1 MGRKRKDE
9 QNDSVQAY
17 TELVTGKIIRYMEQN
32 SITQKVM
39 AERCHLSQSTLSKIL
54 RGDITLTLPN
64 LLTIAE
70 AMKIDPGELA
80 SFEENTFEN
89 EPPKKQS
96 RRKKNPDTPKA
107 LIKDPD
113 SHYFKG
119 ILGTYYFYCKPTISS
134 EQNLFLKGR
143 FRLDKAKAPENY
155 CKAILELN
163 TGKFDDLNRPIQK
176 IYEGSMVISE
186 LMYSC
191 TAIMCS
197 EKYADFCCLNFTHT
211 FLNDQK
217 LLCRLAACLTTSAG
231 ISSSRRPVMLKCI
244 LSREPLDEEDL
255 KKLEG
260 QLNMN
265 SSIIRVPKDDFE
277 KYIVPAFDSPD
288 ELEYLKESAV
298 KETMYTWS
306 EDTLRG
312 SGNKFPFSGKAA
324 VINLLRRHS
333 ISEPYIKVSA
343 KGDEFLFTYIEE
355 KKRKIFQKSARND
368 KNETF
373 R

>member
-9 QNDSVQAY
+9 QNDLDKAY
-17 TELVTGKIIRYMEQN
+17 TLLVTDKITQYMKQS
-32 SITQKVM
+32 SITQKDM
-39 AERCHLSQSTLSKIL
+39 AERCHISQSTLSKIL
-54 RGDITLTLPN
+54 HGEITLTLPHI
-64 LLTIAE
+64 LHIAE
-70 AMKIDPGELA
+70 VLEIDPGKLT
-80 SFEENTFEN
+80 SFENTVPEYLPQIN
-89 EPPKKQS
+89 RNNPKKS
-96 RRKKNPDTPKA
+96 AESKA
-107 LIKDPD
+107 LIKNPN
-113 SHYFKG
+113 SYHFKG

-134 EQNLFLKGR
+134 EQNLFLKGK
-143 FRLDKAKAPENY
+143 FRLEKAKAPENY
-155 CKAILELN
+155 CKATLELN
-163 TGKFDDLNRPIQK
+163 TGKFTDLNKPIQK
-176 IYEGSMVISE
+176 IYTGRMVISE

-211 FLNDQK
+211 FLHDQK
-217 LLCRLAACLTTSAG
+217 LLCRLAACLTTSSG
-231 ISSSRRPVMLKCI
+231 ISASRRPVMLKCI
-244 LSREPLDEEDL
+244 LSREPLDDDDL
-255 KKLEG
+255 RKLEG

-265 SSIIRVPKDDFE
+265 SSTIRVSKDDFE
-277 KYIVPAFDSPD
+277 KYIVPAFDSQD

-312 SGNKFPFSGKAA
+312 SGNKFPFTGKAA
-324 VINLLRRHS
+324 LINLLRRHS

-368 KNETF
+368 KN
-373 R
+373 